1 MTMNRFNV
9 KIHENPG
16 QGLKLKDLET
26 RMAKYLDR
34 KKAQNP
40 TEVDGATNYVLR
52 NGLSV
57 NIYSLNGNGILEML
71 VAGDMRTF
79 GKSIEAVMR
88 IYKGHIEIS
97 YLQ

>member
-1 MTMNRFNV
+1 MNRFRV
-9 KIHENPG
+9 RIHENPG
-16 QGLKLKDLET
+16 HGLKLKDLEA

-40 TEVDGATNYVLR
+40 VEADGAKNYVLR

-57 NIYSLNGNGILEML
+57 NIYPLNGNGILEML
-71 VAGDMRTF
+71 VAGDMDTF
-79 GKSIEAVMR
+79 GRSIEAIMKM
-88 IYKGHIEIS
+88 YKGHIEVS